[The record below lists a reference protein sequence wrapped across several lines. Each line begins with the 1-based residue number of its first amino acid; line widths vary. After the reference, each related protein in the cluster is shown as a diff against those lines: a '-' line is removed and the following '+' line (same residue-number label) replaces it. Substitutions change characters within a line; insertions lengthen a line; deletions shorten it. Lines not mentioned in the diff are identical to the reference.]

1 MRILTVC
8 TSCKTLCIVLSHSH
22 WGLGQFFGGGEGR
35 KSVEIGG
42 GGVGVV
48 KKKESPDFR
57 SPEVDISVE
66 VWATYQLFTEVEVA
80 RGDIYNCREAAR

>member
-1 MRILTVC
+1 M
-8 TSCKTLCIVLSHSH
+8 H
-22 WGLGQFFGGGEGR
+22 WGLGQFFGGGRGGSPL
-35 KSVEIGG
+35 KLGG
-42 GGVGVV
+42 GGWGVV

-80 RGDIYNCREAAR
+80 RGDIYKGRDAAR

>member
-1 MRILTVC
+1 MGAGSIFRRG
-8 TSCKTLCIVLSHSH
+8 K
-22 WGLGQFFGGGEGR
+22 GR

-42 GGVGVV
+42 GGGWGVV

>member
-1 MRILTVC
+1 M
-8 TSCKTLCIVLSHSH
+8 K
-22 WGLGQFFGGGEGR
+22 LGGW
-35 KSVEIGG
+35 
-42 GGVGVV
+42 GVV

-80 RGDIYNCREAAR
+80 RGDIYKGREAAR

>member
-1 MRILTVC
+1 MGAGSIFRR
-8 TSCKTLCIVLSHSH
+8 
-22 WGLGQFFGGGEGR
+22 GEGR

-42 GGVGVV
+42 GGGVV

>member
-1 MRILTVC
+1 MKL
-8 TSCKTLCIVLSHSH
+8 
-22 WGLGQFFGGGEGR
+22 
-35 KSVEIGG
+35 GG

-80 RGDIYNCREAAR
+80 RGNLQLPRSGEVNFHHYPPTLR

>member
-8 TSCKTLCIVLSHSH
+8 ISCKTLCIVLSHSH
-22 WGLGQFFGGGEGR
+22 WGLGQFFGGGR
-35 KSVEIGG
+35 GG
-42 GGVGVV
+42 IPLKLGGWGVV
-48 KKKESPDFR
+48 KKKASPDFR

-80 RGDIYNCREAAR
+80 RGDIRELTNR